1 MVWIWIPLLG
11 VSYQGSAG
19 TEFSSQI
26 HLCFRNAAPRL
37 SLHMEQNSPVPPS
50 AGVCCHAVYKEIM
63 KLPRALQTCGRSA
76 PNPDPSAPLGG
87 HSGGLSLTLNQPQGT
102 WVLRAQ
108 AALAQ
113 LPAKAFKEQKGVR
126 NTCTLFP
133 SAPRLSSS
141 LQPNTL
147 PCSFPTCLLRI
158 DLHYPILPGA
168 VGIN

>member
-1 MVWIWIPLLG
+1 MASPTRAVLGQSFQVKSISALETQPHVCLYTWSKTPLFPQ
-11 VSYQGSAG
+11 VQGFAV
-19 TEFSSQI
+19 T
-26 HLCFRNAAPRL
+26 LC
-37 SLHMEQNSPVPPS
+37 
-50 AGVCCHAVYKEIM
+50 VYKEIM

>member
-1 MVWIWIPLLG
+1 MASPTRAVLGQSFQVKSISAVETQPHVCLYTWRQIPLFPK
-11 VSYQGSAG
+11 VQG
-19 TEFSSQI
+19 F
-26 HLCFRNAAPRL
+26 
-37 SLHMEQNSPVPPS
+37 
-50 AGVCCHAVYKEIM
+50 AVYEETM
-63 KLPRALQTCGRSA
+63 KRPRALQTCGCSA

-87 HSGGLSLTLNQPQGT
+87 HSGGLSLTLNQPRGT

-147 PCSFPTCLLRI
+147 PCSFPTCQLRI
-158 DLHYPILPGA
+158 LTLP
-168 VGIN
+168 NSPRCSRN